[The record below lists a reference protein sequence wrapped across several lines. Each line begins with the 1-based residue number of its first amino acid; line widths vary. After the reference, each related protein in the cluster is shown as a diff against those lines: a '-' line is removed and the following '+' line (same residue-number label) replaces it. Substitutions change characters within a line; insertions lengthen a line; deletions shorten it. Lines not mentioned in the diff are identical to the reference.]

1 MIKNMLSEDKA
12 SNSAKGE
19 DKNTDVP
26 KNNHSLLLK
35 INNQD
40 VDLTKRNRSETQEDD
55 CEKTGSKSPV
65 VNTNGSPSAKFDQE
79 AIKKKLQETL
89 NRNGINLAKKSSHNL
104 REIIDKRDSP
114 LIDDTNNRQVILK

>member
-1 MIKNMLSEDKA
+1 MLSEGKA
-12 SNSAKGE
+12 SNNSQGE
-19 DKNTDVP
+19 YKYPDVP

-35 INNQD
+35 TNNQD

-65 VNTNGSPSAKFDQE
+65 VNINGSPAAKFDQE

-89 NRNGINLAKKSSHNL
+89 NRNGIDLAKMQSQGHNL
-104 REIIDKRDSP
+104 REIIDKKDSP
-114 LIDDTNNRQVILK
+114 IIDDKNNREVILK